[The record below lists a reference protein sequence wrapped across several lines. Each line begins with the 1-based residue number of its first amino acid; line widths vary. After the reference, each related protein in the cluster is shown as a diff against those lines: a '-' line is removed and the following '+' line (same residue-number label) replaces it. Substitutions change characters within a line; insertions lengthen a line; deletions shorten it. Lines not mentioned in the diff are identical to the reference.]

1 MEQSGHLFIRSLC
14 VAKHV
19 VVLGAGV
26 VGLTTAWY
34 LRADGHQVTVIERN
48 DDVAS
53 ETSFANGG
61 QLSYSYVAPLA
72 GPGVLSKLPTW
83 LWRQDSPVRFHPRV
97 DPHQWSWLLRF

>member
-14 VAKHV
+14 VAKDV
-19 VVLGAGV
+19 VVLAADV
-26 VGLTTAWY
+26 VGLATAWY

-53 ETSFANGG
+53 ETSFANAG

-72 GPGVLSKLPTW
+72 GPGVLSKLPK
-83 LWRQDSPVRFHPRV
+83 
-97 DPHQWSWLLRF
+97 WLLRRGSPICLRPRVVLQQW